1 MRYSVTI
8 SHAAAILAGAV
19 LALQTRAD
27 PPAPSRIVGVYGV
40 GGVIGEDGT
49 LWQYLPDR
57 KQWLTID
64 AAFQGEAR
72 ETHILPLPVPAQD
85 IQFMQSFGFLVT
97 KGGQV
102 WHYDLNTN
110 RWDEIGPP
118 PAKR

>member
-1 MRYSVTI
+1 MRVSVTI

-19 LALQTRAD
+19 LALQTQAE

-72 ETHILPLPVPAQD
+72 ETHILPLPVPVQD

-97 KGGQV
+97 KGGKV
-102 WHYDLNTN
+102 WHYDLNAN